1 MNTISRFMIEHYIQF
16 LERQLSSM
24 SKSDQVLMMQD
35 IKLAL
40 DKLNNWFEQKGKHH
54 EKINA

>member
-1 MNTISRFMIEHYIQF
+1 MIEHYIQF

-24 SKSDQVLMMQD
+24 SKSDQALMMQD